1 MSASP
6 SPPGAIRIGYATYRV
21 EHDRQR
27 CDDDSVEGMSNGN
40 QRLILLRGDRP
51 YDSAA
56 DTVLHEVLHQC
67 LHVAGLDAGVLT
79 GEDVTAH
86 DVEER
91 VVRAMSGMLLD
102 TLRENPEL
110 VRYLLHNSPTA
121 QALAKMNGA
130 AR

>member
-1 MSASP
+1 MSEVKPP
-6 SPPGAIRIGYATYRV
+6 SSIRIGYATYRV
-21 EHDRQR
+21 QEDRDR
-27 CDDDSVEGMSNGN
+27 CDDESVEGMSNGN

-67 LHVAGLDAGVLT
+67 LHVAGLQASTLVGKGVT
-79 GEDVTAH
+79 GEDA
-86 DVEER
+86 EEM

-110 VRYLLHNSPTA
+110 VRYLLHDSVG
-121 QALAKMNGA
+121 LSGA
-130 AR
+130 A